1 MEGILGQVL
10 FQGWQPLLRT
20 AIGTTV
26 TYIAIV
32 ILLRFAGQRTLAK
45 WYAFDLIVTVALGST
60 FANSVLSSNI
70 TVAQTLVGF
79 VILIGLQFI
88 IAFAVVRWSH
98 LRIIVNP
105 QPTLLLHDGKFI
117 HAAMRSQRV
126 AEADVRAAIR
136 QHGIG
141 RVEDVDAVVLEA
153 DGTFSVI
160 KQLGPD
166 ASAMAD
172 IPELGGSN
180 SANRPDTE

>member
-1 MEGILGQVL
+1 MEGLLGETL

-26 TYIAIV
+26 TYVALV
-32 ILLRFAGQRTLAK
+32 ILLRVAGQRTLAK

-60 FANSVLSSNI
+60 FANSVLSNNI
-70 TVAQTLVGF
+70 TVAQSLVGF
-79 VILIGLQFI
+79 VILIGLQFT
-88 IAFAVVRWSH
+88 IAYAVVHWTH

-105 QPTLLLHDGKFI
+105 QPTLLLHKGKFV
-117 HAAMRSQRV
+117 HDAMRSQRV

-136 QHGIG
+136 QHGVDRI
-141 RVEDVDAVVLEA
+141 EDVGAVVLEA

-166 ASAMAD
+166 ASALAD
-172 IPELGGSN
+172 IPELGGSDR
-180 SANRPDTE
+180 ANRPASE